1 MKKVFAFLLMTD
13 QGPEETRTLPGERMD
28 TLFLPVRSL
37 QEGCDTV
44 RRLVAE
50 QGLGAVELCGAFG
63 EEKCRELIERTGNRM
78 AIGFSVHLPFQDGLF
93 DAFFGA

>member
-28 TLFLPVRSL
+28 TLFVPVRSL
-37 QEGCDTV
+37 QEGFETV

-63 EEKCRELIERTGNRM
+63 PEGAAAVKEAAGPAVAVGYVTHSPSE
-78 AIGFSVHLPFQDGLF
+78 DGLF
-93 DAFFGA
+93 QTFFAE

>member
-28 TLFLPVRSL
+28 TLFVPVRSL
-37 QEGCDTV
+37 QKGCDTV

-50 QGLGAVELCGAFG
+50 QGLGEMCIRDRLPPAPVPPAFWPG
-63 EEKCRELIERTGNRM
+63 KMPRFL
-78 AIGFSVHLPFQDGLF
+78 AS
-93 DAFFGA
+93 

>member
-13 QGPEETRTLPGERMD
+13 QGPEETRTLPGSGWTPCLCQCAPSR
-28 TLFLPVRSL
+28 RAA
-37 QEGCDTV
+37 DTV

-63 EEKCRELIERTGNRM
+63 PEGAAAVKEAAGPAVAVGYVTHSPSE
-78 AIGFSVHLPFQDGLF
+78 DGLF
-93 DAFFGA
+93 QTFFAE

>member
-28 TLFLPVRSL
+28 TLFVPVRSL

-44 RRLVAE
+44 RCLVAE

-63 EEKCRELIERTGNRM
+63 PEGAAAVKEAVAVGYVTHSPSE
-78 AIGFSVHLPFQDGLF
+78 DGLF
-93 DAFFGA
+93 QTFFAE